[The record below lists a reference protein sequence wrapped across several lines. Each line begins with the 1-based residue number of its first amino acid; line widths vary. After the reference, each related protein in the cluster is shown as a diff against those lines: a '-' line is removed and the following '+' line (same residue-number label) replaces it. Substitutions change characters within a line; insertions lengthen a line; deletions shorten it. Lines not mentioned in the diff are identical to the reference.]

1 MLVYFECF
9 DVGFIVCLECFDPQ
23 EASYDYMEKEGERMF
38 LECLDQLEV
47 ANAAE
52 VLINILAKYYFV
64 APFIQAHSQ
73 VFNTEMQP
81 GNVPGGETIAA
92 LINSCALD

>member
-1 MLVYFECF
+1 MVFLKCF
-9 DVGFIVCLECFDPQ
+9 DLQ

-52 VLINILAKYYFV
+52 VCACVKILIRIKTFKFY
-64 APFIQAHSQ
+64 HE
-73 VFNTEMQP
+73 VFSIIST
-81 GNVPGGETIAA
+81 
-92 LINSCALD
+92 